1 MTTKH
6 EIIVGGLPGEAAG
19 GRMPNTRELERMR
32 AFAAA
37 ARDAGGLLEER
48 PPCAAAAADEARQ
61 RKLIQ
66 IGPLDV

>member
-1 MTTKH
+1 MITKH
-6 EIIVGGLPGEAAG
+6 EIIVGGPPCEAPG
-19 GRMPNTRELERMR
+19 GRMPNERALKRMR

-37 ARDAGGLLEER
+37 ARDAGELLEKS
-48 PPCAAAAADEARQ
+48 PPGAGAAAGDARP

>member
-6 EIIVGGLPGEAAG
+6 EIIVGAPPCEAPG
-19 GRMPNTRELERMR
+19 GRMSNKLGLERMR

-37 ARDAGGLLEER
+37 ARDAGGMLEES
-48 PPCAAAAADEARQ
+48 PPSAGAAAGDARQ